1 MLPGQRE
8 FEAHVRYFDQGSIR
22 RYESPLW
29 SHNYLGAVV
38 TAEKLVLSAHP
49 TAEIM
54 SIHIIDVERK
64 KKTVP
69 RLVFTNPNDPPKSR
83 A

>member
-1 MLPGQRE
+1 MLPGTRE
-8 FEAHVRYFDQGSIR
+8 FEAQVRYLDQGAVR

-38 TAEKLVLSAHP
+38 NAEKLVLSAHP

-54 SIHIIDVERK
+54 SIQIIDVERR
-64 KKTVP
+64 KKTLP
-69 RLVFTNPNDPPKSR
+69 RLVFANPNDPPKSR